1 MGGHQLAPV
10 EDLPRL
16 RGDACLDRLPQQL
29 KGYRIIV
36 PLDLD
41 MIIEIDSAA
50 LPFGVFVVC
59 RWQLL
64 QRRPIDLLVKGTPG
78 RPPTA
83 HWTVFKF
90 PQQPPDSVVQLA
102 RGENLRCRSRARI

>member
-10 EDLPRL
+10 EDLHRL
-16 RGDACLDRLPQQL
+16 RGYACLDRLPQQL

-36 PLDLD
+36 LLDLD

-78 RPPTA
+78 RAPTA
-83 HWTVFKF
+83 HWTVVQL
-90 PQQPPDSVVQLA
+90 PQQRPDGAVQLGQREEPA
-102 RGENLRCRSRARI
+102 M